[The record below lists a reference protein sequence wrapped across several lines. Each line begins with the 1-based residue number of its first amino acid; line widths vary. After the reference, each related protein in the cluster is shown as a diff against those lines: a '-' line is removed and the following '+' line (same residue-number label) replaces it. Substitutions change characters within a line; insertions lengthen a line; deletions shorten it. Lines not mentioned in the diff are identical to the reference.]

1 MKKITRKSIDT
12 IINKTSNFM
21 SYAED
26 LMQLSVEMNVPII
39 VAIQTNK
46 TGVRDSNDIPEL
58 DTIRNSDCILHNA
71 SRAISITNNTDNSI
85 SKINKILERRI
96 K

>member
-1 MKKITRKSIDT
+1 
-12 IINKTSNFM
+12 M